1 MGETSVV
8 CLSEVKLQGLA
19 QKSKPEGK
27 RKDNLV
33 ESVLISV
40 QQCNLMLTWLYSK
53 RILATQPR
61 SR

>member
-1 MGETSVV
+1 MV